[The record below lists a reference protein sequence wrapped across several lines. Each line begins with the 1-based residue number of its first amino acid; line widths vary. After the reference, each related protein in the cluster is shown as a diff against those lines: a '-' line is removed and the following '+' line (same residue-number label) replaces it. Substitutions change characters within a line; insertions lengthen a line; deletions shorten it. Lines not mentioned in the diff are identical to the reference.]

1 MAGRDCG
8 FRLNIILISQKK
20 ILLKNI
26 ALICRIILGVVFVW
40 ASFDKLFDPK
50 GFAEIIYNYKI
61 LPTQMVNLT
70 AVVLPW
76 IELVCGILLII
87 GFYHRGSVFI
97 LNCLLIIFIVS
108 IGSALYRGLDIQC
121 GCFTLSPEADRIAVI
136 DLIIDG
142 ALFMLGLWILFS
154 KKLNTT

>member
-1 MAGRDCG
+1 MDIA
-8 FRLNIILISQKK
+8 LISQKK
-20 ILLKNI
+20 IILGNI
-26 ALICRIILGVVFVW
+26 YLIARILLGVVFVW
-40 ASFDKLFDPK
+40 ASFDKLFDPQ

-76 IELVCGILLII
+76 IELACGVLLII
-87 GFYHRGSVFI
+87 GFLHRGSALI

-108 IGSALYRGLDIQC
+108 IGSALYQGLDIRC

-136 DLIIDG
+136 ALIING

-154 KKLNTT
+154 EKLRTT